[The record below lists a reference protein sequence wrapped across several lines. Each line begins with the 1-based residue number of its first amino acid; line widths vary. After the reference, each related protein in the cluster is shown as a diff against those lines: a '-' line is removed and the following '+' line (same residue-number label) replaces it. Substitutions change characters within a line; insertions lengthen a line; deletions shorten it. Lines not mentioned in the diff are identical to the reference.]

1 MRVLVIG
8 KFPPIEGGVSAQ
20 TYWFCNALA
29 ERGHQVDVVTDAAEV
44 EEEYR
49 IWLRRDDLKRLNTRY
64 EGGGYVSVRWTRPW
78 DDRVWRHIPAGNP
91 RVTKLVGL
99 AMEAVR
105 SRPVD
110 VIWSYYLEPYGF
122 AASIVSAW
130 TGVPFVLRHAGSD
143 RFHLMGHPDMASCYR
158 EVFARADALQAVNAD
173 YMGLGVSEEHMA
185 RTAGRAYIP
194 QEFTPEAT
202 PMCVREAL
210 DELRR
215 AGWDGMTND
224 ADPDPGKP
232 IIGMYGKGGLSK
244 GFGAVLDA
252 VSAEPELRDA
262 QVLLVSGGR
271 GLRAVRDRIE
281 SRGMRDRTWI
291 LPFVPHWR
299 IPAFI
304 RSCAVVCAL
313 ESGFWI
319 PQHSSSLP
327 REIMACGTP
336 MLLSHELA
344 TKTADFGSHNYA
356 CDPGNIPELARV
368 LGHALRNGAAESLAY
383 ARTLQ
388 DTLVKERASIADE
401 YESALVKAASADG
414 AVRSR
419 APGSATITAAVGRRE
434 WLASQVPSIWDNEA
448 TELSSICDREGTD
461 TKEFLADVVGRVL
474 TIAFG
479 DTSAEVSSSE
489 RSVRQLEASLLWMH
503 SDCDGARGRA
513 VFDYPQGAI
522 PAYMSA
528 NSKLTYTLAPGEMCP
543 LATSL
548 LRFMRPHQEAAEMLY
563 ERMKQVAIARGQDV
577 PELSL
582 PARKD
587 AWWLFAKS
595 PKLEGSIYAVDQRIK
610 EILEACDGRT
620 PATEIERSAFGDD
633 TDRSVIERSWRK
645 LLSKN
650 LIEFVG
656 YP

>member
-1 MRVLVIG
+1 VRVLVIG

-105 SRPVD
+105 SRSVD

-158 EVFARADALQAVNAD
+158 EVFARTDALQAVNAD
-173 YMGLGVSEEHMA
+173 YMGLGVPEEHMA

-194 QEFTPEAT
+194 REFAPEAA
-202 PMCVREAL
+202 PMCIQEAL

-224 ADPDPGKP
+224 ADPDLGKP
-232 IIGMYGKGGLSK
+232 IIGMYGKAGLSK

-262 QVLLVSGGR
+262 QVLLISGGR
-271 GLRAVRDRIE
+271 GLSAIRDRVE
-281 SRGMRDRTWI
+281 SSRMRDRTWI

-299 IPAFI
+299 IPEFI
-304 RSCAVVCAL
+304 RSCTVVCAL
-313 ESGFWI
+313 ENGFWI

-336 MLLSHELA
+336 LLLSQELA
-344 TKTADFGSHNYA
+344 AKTADFGSHNYT
-356 CDPGNIPELARV
+356 CDPGNISELGRV
-368 LGHALRNGAAESLAY
+368 LGHALRDDAAEALAY

-388 DTLVKERASIADE
+388 EALDKERASIADE
-401 YESALVKAASADG
+401 YENALVKVASADG

-419 APGSATITAAVGRRE
+419 TSVRRTESADGRRE

-448 TELSSICDREGTD
+448 GELSSICDREGTD
-461 TKEFLADVVGRVL
+461 AKEFLADAVGRVL
-474 TIAFG
+474 TLAFG

-489 RSVRQLEASLLWMH
+489 GSVRQLEASLLWMH

-522 PAYMSA
+522 PAYMST
-528 NSKLTYTLAPGEMCP
+528 NSKRTYVPVPGELCP

-563 ERMKQVAIARGQDV
+563 ERMKQVAIARGENV
-577 PELSL
+577 PVLSL
-582 PARKD
+582 RARND
-587 AWWLFAKS
+587 TWWLFVKS
-595 PKLEGSIYAVDQRIK
+595 PALEGSIYTVDQRTK
-610 EILEACDGRT
+610 EILEACDGLT

-633 TDRSVIERSWRK
+633 TDRSVIKRTWKR

-650 LIEFVG
+650 LIEFVW